1 MSNPYR
7 DCLAKLANK
16 IDFTWGD
23 IPADVEDL
31 LCRAHTLLDQ
41 PPEPSGYDEPA
52 RFAAWLRK
60 HSSDCMEL
68 GRPDWAHMSSRAAEL
83 LEQHLTPPRKPQFP
97 APRQIREDFL

>member
-68 GRPDWAHMSSRAAEL
+68 GRPDWAHMISRAAEL
-83 LEQHLTPPRKPQFP
+83 LEQHPTPPHPTHH
-97 APRQIREDFL
+97 

>member
-7 DCLAKLANK
+7 DCLAKLADK

-31 LCRAHTLLDQ
+31 LCRARALLAQ
-41 PPEPSGYDEPA
+41 PEPSGYDEPA
-52 RFAAWLRK
+52 RFTAWLRK

-83 LEQHLTPPRKPQFP
+83 LEQHPTPPPNTP
-97 APRQIREDFL
+97 

>member
-68 GRPDWAHMSSRAAEL
+68 GRPDWAHMISRAAEL
-83 LEQHLTPPRKPQFP
+83 LEQHPTPPHTTHL
-97 APRQIREDFL
+97 E